1 MEFVY
6 SVGATVWNQG
16 IQSRH
21 VQVTSDTDG
30 PGGHS
35 HAKKSS
41 SSSSFG
47 PGAGAPGRPGPE
59 PRAPAPG
66 PQDPGPGPVFE
77 PVFGPNGSTFGIA
90 LVCSLTLSGFGLE
103 ADLELPA
110 APYKGVAKSVQD

>member
-1 MEFVY
+1 MHSF
-6 SVGATVWNQG
+6 GHKC
-16 IQSRH
+16 IH
-21 VQVTSDTDG
+21 VV
-30 PGGHS
+30 H
-35 HAKKSS
+35 
-41 SSSSFG
+41 SFG

-66 PQDPGPGPVFE
+66 PQDPGPGPVFEPVFE